1 MGDDFKVVVK
11 GENQLRAILIWGD
24 GYGGN
29 LTVSGNGKLIINKN
43 KKQKSAISMYAEG
56 TKGLLTIEKSVN
68 LEAYSQK
75 GAPVIETV
83 SASMVNL
90 QKP

>member
-1 MGDDFKVVVK
+1 MQAYNLVTNVMGDDFKVVVK

-56 TKGLLTIEKSVN
+56 
-68 LEAYSQK
+68 QK
-75 GAPVIETV
+75 VY
-83 SASMVNL
+83 L
-90 QKP
+90 QLKRA